1 MAGIDFPE
9 DLLELERAAWA
20 AIQQGTL
27 TAAQATAVQAA
38 ITKYAQEAGL
48 PRVEVEMGLKRAV
61 RHPEG

>member
-48 PRVEVEMGLKRAV
+48 SRVEVEMALKRAV

>member
-1 MAGIDFPE
+1 MAGIDFPD

-38 ITKYAQEAGL
+38 VTAFAAKAGL
-48 PRVEVEMGLKRAV
+48 PRVEVEMALKRAV